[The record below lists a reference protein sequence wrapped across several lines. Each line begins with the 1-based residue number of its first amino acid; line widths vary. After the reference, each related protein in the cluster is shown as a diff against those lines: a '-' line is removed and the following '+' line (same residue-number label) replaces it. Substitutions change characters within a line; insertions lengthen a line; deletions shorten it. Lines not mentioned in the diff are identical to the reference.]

1 MFSGGIEREQW
12 DEMMHDKDI
21 SRYGPSMSKV
31 EIFFGMN
38 YLSGTCV
45 FWKIYLRLIR
55 YLQERFRKFKDHPL
69 MSVCG
74 TLGYV

>member
-1 MFSGGIEREQW
+1 
-12 DEMMHDKDI
+12 MHDKHI

-31 EIFFGMN
+31 GNYFGMN

-45 FWKIYLRLIR
+45 FRKIYLRLIR
-55 YLQERFRKFKDHPL
+55 CLQERFRKFKVHPL

-74 TLGYV
+74 TVGSV

>member
-1 MFSGGIEREQW
+1 MFSGRIEREQW

-45 FWKIYLRLIR
+45 F
-55 YLQERFRKFKDHPL
+55 
-69 MSVCG
+69 
-74 TLGYV
+74 